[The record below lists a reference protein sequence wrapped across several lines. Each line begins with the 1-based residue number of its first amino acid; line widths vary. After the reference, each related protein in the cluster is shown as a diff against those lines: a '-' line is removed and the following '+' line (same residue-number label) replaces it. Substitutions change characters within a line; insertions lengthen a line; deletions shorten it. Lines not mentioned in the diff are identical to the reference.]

1 MRIVKYNF
9 PQIFLLIKTNLK
21 TMINMKSWLV
31 TNIEPLIPMTL
42 SSRETINMMFVLL
55 ISQEKDGGTEKAD
68 PKQNITKSQ
77 VHVITY

>member
-1 MRIVKYNF
+1 
-9 PQIFLLIKTNLK
+9 
-21 TMINMKSWLV
+21 MKSWLV
-31 TNIEPLIPMTL
+31 TNTKPLIPMTL

-68 PKQNITKSQ
+68 QKQNITKSH

>member
-1 MRIVKYNF
+1 
-9 PQIFLLIKTNLK
+9 
-21 TMINMKSWLV
+21 MINMKSWLV

-68 PKQNITKSQ
+68 PNKISPNLMCMSSYIDRNIFE
-77 VHVITY
+77 I